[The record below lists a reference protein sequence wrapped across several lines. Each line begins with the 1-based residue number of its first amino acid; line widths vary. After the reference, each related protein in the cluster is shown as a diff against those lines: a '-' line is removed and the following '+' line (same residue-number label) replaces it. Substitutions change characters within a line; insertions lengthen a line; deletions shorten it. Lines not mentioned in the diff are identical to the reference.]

1 MWLWLDGVE
10 RECPTSVPRKREA
23 NESRRLDDPAQMLAL
38 GHIVCTDML
47 RCGDFVAEGGWR

>member
-1 MWLWLDGVE
+1 
-10 RECPTSVPRKREA
+10 
-23 NESRRLDDPAQMLAL
+23 MLAL